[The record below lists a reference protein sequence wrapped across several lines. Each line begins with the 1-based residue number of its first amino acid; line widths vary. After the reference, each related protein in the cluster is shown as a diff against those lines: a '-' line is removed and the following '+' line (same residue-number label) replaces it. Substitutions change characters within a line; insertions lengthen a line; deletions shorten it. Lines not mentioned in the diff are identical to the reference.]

1 LLAVEAELKALML
14 AALSGD
20 KAAYRGLLEVLGRL
34 LRGYFRRRLPSGD
47 AHVED
52 LVQETLI
59 AVHSKRE
66 TYDTRL
72 PFTPWVHAIARYKL
86 LDHLRHSRARATV
99 PLEDAAEF
107 LAFDDSEAAGARHD
121 LERLLA
127 TLPQNSQDIIRKV
140 KLDGYSTQEIAAA
153 SGKSEIAVRVGLHRA
168 LKLLSARLRE
178 RSSDADL

>member
-1 LLAVEAELKALML
+1 MFAVEAQLKALML

-20 KAAYRGLLEVLGRL
+20 KAAYRGLLEALGRL
-34 LRGYFRRRLPSGD
+34 LRRYFRHRLPAAD

-59 AVHSKRE
+59 AVHSKRD

-72 PFTPWVHAIARYKL
+72 PFTPWVYAIARYKL
-86 LDHLRHSRARATV
+86 LDHFRHSPMRATV
-99 PLEDAAEF
+99 PLEDAAEI
-107 LAFDDSEAAGARHD
+107 LAFDDSEATGARHD

-127 TLPQNSQDIIRKV
+127 ALPQSSQDIIRKA

-168 LKLLSARLRE
+168 LKLLGASLRE
-178 RSSDADL
+178 RPRDADL